1 MKTKMLNVLFNYITN
16 SEKTALTSLLGAA
29 IGQAASESNEAFI
42 NMILQR
48 GAWTVAII
56 AGVLTMIN
64 LFFPLRS
71 FYDKKQKKDANP
83 GVDKEQS

>member
-1 MKTKMLNVLFNYITN
+1 MKTKMLNVLLNYITN

-29 IGQAASESNEAFI
+29 IGQAASEANEAFI

-48 GAWTVAII
+48 GAWTVAIL
-56 AGVLTMIN
+56 AGLLTMIN

-71 FYDKKQKKDANP
+71 FYDKKKRREL
-83 GVDKEQS
+83 DKTDTQ

>member
-1 MKTKMLNVLFNYITN
+1 MLNVLLNYITN

-29 IGQAASESNEAFI
+29 IGQAASEANEAFI

-48 GAWTVAII
+48 GAWTVAIL
-56 AGVLTMIN
+56 AGLLTMIN

-71 FYDKKQKKDANP
+71 FYDKKKRREL
-83 GVDKEQS
+83 DKTDTQ